1 MKINPGPGGHS
12 RTWGYAACTWCALFA
27 AVHVYWAVGGDAGL
41 ASSAG
46 ADLATRRPT
55 AFVLLGLWG
64 VALML
69 LTGAAFG
76 VGLARWRPSGGLRR
90 AMAILG
96 WLTGTALL
104 ARALLLEL
112 VLLTGTGDV
121 ASSVGPL
128 ETHWSLILWNPW
140 FALGG
145 LLLTLATRQFQQT

>member
-1 MKINPGPGGHS
+1 MKINPGAGQHT
-12 RTWGYAACTWCALFA
+12 RTWGYAACAWCALFA
-27 AVHVYWAVGGDAGL
+27 VMHIFWAVGGDVGL

-46 ADLATRRPT
+46 PDLAARRPD

-64 VALML
+64 VALVL
-69 LTGAAFG
+69 LAGAAFS

-90 AMAILG
+90 GMVVLG
-96 WLTGTALL
+96 WLVGTVLL

-112 VLLTGTGDV
+112 VLLTGAGGV

-128 ETHWSLILWNPW
+128 ETRWSLILWNPW

-145 LLLTLATRQFQQT
+145 LTLVAATRQFQRV